1 MSAEEI
7 ADIHENHT
15 VNKEHYR
22 GLFAEPSV
30 GVKFNCAGKRANVG
44 LAYALD
50 GVLDRTTDAYIRRNY
65 PQFRLKFGVE
75 F

>member
-1 MSAEEI
+1 MKRI
-7 ADIHENHT
+7 LT
-15 VNKEHYR
+15 VLAAVVCLCGCE
-22 GLFAEPSV
+22 
-30 GVKFNCAGKRANVG
+30 KFFTANVG

-50 GVLDRTTDAYIRRNY
+50 GVLDRTTDAYRRRNY